1 MRRRASLMSVVCGL
15 LMLCGLLLA
24 TRAAL
29 AADPFPNPVS
39 LRPAVEYWRQVFGV
53 WGRDRVALHDDR
65 HLGLVYEVIAVPGAV
80 GESLTES
87 QKAFVAAR
95 KNRLKQSL
103 AGLEAA
109 LRAGSRLGADQQ
121 ELLVTITDGAG
132 YAAWRGAAERVRS
145 QRGMRERFKRG
156 LEISGRYDAL
166 FRQEF
171 RALGLP
177 EDIAYLPHVE
187 SSFQPHARS
196 GVGAV
201 GMWQFMP
208 SAARRYM
215 YMGRAVDERLD
226 PVAAAR
232 GAARYLRDA
241 YAALGNW
248 GLAIT
253 SYNHGVGGMKR
264 ARSEQGT
271 DIGRI
276 VRQYNGPLF
285 GFASRNFYA
294 EFLAV
299 REVIANEARY
309 FPEGVRYLPPLDHE
323 RITLTSATT
332 SARLGAAYGLDLATL
347 AELNPAWSHAG
358 RTGRSPFPAGHEV
371 WLPRGTLAG
380 AGSAGRGF
388 AVARVPPKAVP
399 GVARNRA
406 PDGFHTVEDEDT
418 LYAVADAYDLTVIE
432 LRALNKLA
440 PGDNRLYPGQR
451 LRVRAAPDTVGAAT
465 TTRSGAQ
472 AAVRKTHV
480 VSKGDS
486 LMAIARRYQ
495 VPMTRLLA
503 MNDLNW
509 HATLKPGQRL
519 LIPAQ

>member
-1 MRRRASLMSVVCGL
+1 MA
-15 LMLCGLLLA
+15 
-24 TRAAL
+24 RAAL
-29 AADPFPNPVS
+29 AADPFPNPAS

-53 WGRDRVALHDDR
+53 WGRDKVALHDDR

-87 QKAFVAAR
+87 QRDFVAQR

-103 AGLEAA
+103 VGLERS
-109 LRAGSRLGADQQ
+109 LRAKSRLAADQQ
-121 ELLVTITDGAG
+121 ALLVTITDGAG
-132 YAAWRGAAERVRS
+132 YAAWQGAAERVRS

-215 YMGRAVDERLD
+215 HMNRAVDERLD

-232 GAARYLRDA
+232 GAARYLSDA
-241 YAALGNW
+241 HAALGNW

-264 ARSEQGT
+264 ARSEQGS

-276 VRQYNGPLF
+276 VRQYGGPLF

-309 FPEGVRYLPPLDHE
+309 FPEGVHYLPPLDHE
-323 RITLTSATT
+323 RITLTRATT

-347 AELNPAWSHAG
+347 AELNPAWSYAG

-371 WLPRGTLAG
+371 WLPRGTLARSG
-380 AGSAGRGF
+380 TAGRAF
-388 AVARVPPKAVP
+388 AVARVLPKAAP

-406 PDGFHTVEDEDT
+406 PDGFYTVETEDT
-418 LYAVADAYDLTVIE
+418 LYAIADAYDLTIAE
-432 LRALNKLA
+432 LRALNKLGA
-440 PGDNRLYPGQR
+440 GENRLYPGQR
-451 LRVRAAPDTVGAAT
+451 LRVRAPESGAAKGGT
-465 TTRSGAQ
+465 AAQ
-472 AAVRKTHV
+472 SANRAPVARQTHV
-480 VSKGDS
+480 VNKGDS

-503 MNDLNW
+503 MNELTW